1 MVSMVLEKTMVFVNF
16 FCKEKKKKNKKQKTK
31 QGFENGEFEKCPFGK
46 CPFGR
51 PLFFGLEIKEKLEK
65 DSFS

>member
-16 FCKEKKKKNKKQKTK
+16 FCKEKKKKKKKK
-31 QGFENGEFEKCPFGK
+31 QGFENGEFEK

>member
-16 FCKEKKKKNKKQKTK
+16 FCKEKEKKKNKKQKTK
-31 QGFENGEFEKCPFGK
+31 QGFENGEFEKCPFG
-46 CPFGR
+46 R
-51 PLFFGLEIKEKLEK
+51 PLFFWLEIKEKLEK

>member
-16 FCKEKKKKNKKQKTK
+16 FCKEKKKKKQKTK
-31 QGFENGEFEKCPFGK
+31 QDFENGEFEKCPFG
-46 CPFGR
+46 R
-51 PLFFGLEIKEKLEK
+51 PLFFWLEIKEKLEK

>member
-16 FCKEKKKKNKKQKTK
+16 FCKEKEKKKTKNKKQSKVLK
-31 QGFENGEFEKCPFGK
+31 MESLKSA
-46 CPFGR
+46 
-51 PLFFGLEIKEKLEK
+51 PLEDLYFFWLEIKEKLEK

>member
-16 FCKEKKKKNKKQKTK
+16 FCKEKKKKKQKTK
-31 QGFENGEFEKCPFGK
+31 NKKRSKVLKMESLKSA
-46 CPFGR
+46 
-51 PLFFGLEIKEKLEK
+51 PLDDLYFFKEKLEK